1 MKWNEDSLRN
11 HWDNIKCTNIWVIGV
26 LEKEEKKKDA
36 EKIFEYIIVE
46 NFPSMENEIVNQ
58 VQEVQSPKQDKPK
71 DKHIETH
78 TDQANRN

>member
-1 MKWNEDSLRN
+1 MKWNEDNLRN

-26 LEKEEKKKDA
+26 LEKEEKKKYA
-36 EKIFEYIIVE
+36 EKILEYIIVE
-46 NFPSMENEIVNQ
+46 NFPSVENEIVNQ

>member
-11 HWDNIKCTNIWVIGV
+11 HRDNIKCTNIWVIGV

-46 NFPSMENEIVNQ
+46 NFPSMENEMVNQ